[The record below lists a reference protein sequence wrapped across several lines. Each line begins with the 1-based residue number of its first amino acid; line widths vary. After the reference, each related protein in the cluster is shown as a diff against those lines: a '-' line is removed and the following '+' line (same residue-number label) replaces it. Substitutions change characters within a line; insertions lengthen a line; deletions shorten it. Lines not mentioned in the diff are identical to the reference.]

1 MNLDYFGY
9 DTGWTVWAPKKMSP
23 KTEVANFSTTSII
36 ILDKNPPGLT
46 ISQFTKISIAAIV
59 RRLAKIGAL
68 FFSNKSREFN

>member
-1 MNLDYFGY
+1 
-9 DTGWTVWAPKKMSP
+9 MSP

-59 RRLAKIGAL
+59 RRLAEIGA
-68 FFSNKSREFN
+68 FSSPINQENLIKLLAGS